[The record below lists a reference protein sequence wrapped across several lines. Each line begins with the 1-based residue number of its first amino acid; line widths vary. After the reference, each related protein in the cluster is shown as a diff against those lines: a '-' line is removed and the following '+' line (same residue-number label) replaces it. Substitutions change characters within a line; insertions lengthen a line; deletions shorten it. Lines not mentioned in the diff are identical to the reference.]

1 MVLCGIESQ
10 YPDLTSASRRISI
23 CHSIRKDGV
32 WTDVPENSSAL
43 EKLHANPAAFAIFS
57 YNSLDQN
64 SEPLSV
70 ATINDIAPNFE
81 NIADGSYPIG
91 RKLYVYIKQN
101 YVV

>member
-1 MVLCGIESQ
+1 M
-10 YPDLTSASRRISI
+10 
-23 CHSIRKDGV
+23 
-32 WTDVPENSSAL
+32 PENASAL
-43 EKLHANPAAFAIFS
+43 EKLHANRAAFAIFR

-64 SEPLSV
+64 SDPLSV
-70 ATINDIAPNFE
+70 ATINDIARNFE